1 MISRTRGKK
10 GRGGRK
16 IEMKDGRIRRIDKR
30 IRVKKKMTRR
40 AMDGKPF
47 HWQKVEQI
55 DR

>member
-16 IEMKDGRIRRIDKR
+16 IEMKDRRIRIDKR
-30 IRVKKKMTRR
+30 IRVSEKMTRR